1 MPHAPSPVLC
11 AVALA
16 ALLAG
21 CASAPGFNYT
31 VPIQPEGSSG
41 YTEKPGWTNSKFAV
55 AAANP
60 LATDAGYQVLRA
72 GGSAVDAA
80 IAVQMVLT
88 LVEPQSSGIGG
99 GAFLLH
105 YNGRDV
111 EAFDGRETA
120 PAAADE
126 KLFLGA
132 DGKPLPF
139 YDGVVGGR
147 SVGVPGTVRML
158 ELAHRQHGKLPW
170 ADLFKPAI
178 ALADGGFKVSA
189 RLNTLLA
196 SEKYLAKDPVAAA
209 YFFDAAGKPWPV
221 GHVLKNP
228 ELAGVLKGIAA
239 NGSRALLEGGVAQA
253 IVDKVQKHP
262 TNPGK
267 LTLVDL
273 AAYQPRK
280 RAPICHDYTAV
291 GKDYRICGFPPPSSG
306 AIAVGQILGI
316 LSNTQAGALPLQGG
330 LPSAEWLHLY
340 TESARLAF
348 ADRAQ
353 YVGDPDFVQPP
364 AGNWNSLLDPAYLA
378 GRAKLIGQAPGALS
392 MKVAQPGNPGVIKTS
407 YAPMPA
413 QPEYGTSHISIVDA
427 QGNALAMTTTIEDA
441 FGARQMV
448 TTNTARSGGF
458 LLNNELTDFSFAPT
472 DADGKPIANRVQP
485 GKRPRSSMAPT
496 LVFDKATGE
505 LLMSGG
511 SPGGALIIHYTAK
524 ALYGTLNW
532 GLAPQRAID
541 LPNFGSLN
549 GPSLLEEKRF
559 PAATVDALRMRGA
572 EVRETNMTSGLQAIM
587 RSTVNGKPVLLGGVH
602 GPGVVGGHARVQQL
616 GERAG
621 HRLALGLEAQRAD
634 ALFRVRVLEY
644 PDPHDAVSI
653 ARRAGPVRAIPDAGL
668 QVAPHGG
675 MRERIAQA
683 AGRVLAMRARGVGQL
698 AEGGGGRV
706 GFKTAA
712 NGRGVARRVLVDDFG
727 GGQKFSHQVDG
738 FFAGREELLLVPVAE
753 MGQHEPAGLAIDG
766 DLDL

>member
-1 MPHAPSPVLC
+1 MPYRPSPALS
-11 AVALA
+11 AIALA
-16 ALLAG
+16 TLLAG
-21 CASAPGFNYT
+21 CASAPSLNYT
-31 VPIQPEGSSG
+31 VPVQPEGSSG
-41 YTEKPGWTNSKFAV
+41 YTEKPGWTNTRFAV

-60 LATDAGYQVLRA
+60 LATDAGFQVLKA

-132 DGKPLPF
+132 DGKPMPF

-158 ELAHRQHGKLPW
+158 EQAHRQHGKLPW
-170 ADLFKPAI
+170 AELFKPAI

-196 SEKYLAKDPVAAA
+196 NEKYLAKDPVAAA
-209 YFFDAAGKPWPV
+209 YFYDPAGKPWPV

-228 ELAGVLKGIAA
+228 ELASVLKGIAA
-239 NGSRALLEGGVAQA
+239 NGSRALLEGDVAQA
-253 IVDKVQKHP
+253 IVDKVRKHP

-267 LTLVDL
+267 LTMADL

-280 RAPICHDYTAV
+280 RAPICHDYAAA

-316 LSNTQAGALPLQGG
+316 LSNTNAATLPLQAGVPTPAG
-330 LPSAEWLHLY
+330 PTPSADWLHLY
-340 TESARLAF
+340 TEAARLAF
-348 ADRAQ
+348 ADRAL
-353 YVGDPDFVQPP
+353 YLGDPDFVQPP
-364 AGNWNSLLDPAYLA
+364 AGNWMSLLDPAYLA
-378 GRAKLIGQAPGALS
+378 GRAKLIGQAPGAPS
-392 MKVAQPGNPGVIKTS
+392 MKVAQPGNPGTVKTS

-427 QGNALAMTTTIEDA
+427 QGNALAMTTTIEDV

-448 TTNTARSGGF
+448 KGF

-496 LVFDKATGE
+496 LVFDKASGHF
-505 LLMSGG
+505 LLSGG

-524 ALYGTLNW
+524 TLYGTLNW
-532 GLAPQRAID
+532 GLTPQRAID
-541 LPNFGSLN
+541 LPNFGSMN

-559 PAATVDALRMRGA
+559 PTATVEALRTRGA
-572 EVRETNMTSGLQAIM
+572 EVREQNMTSGLQAIM
-587 RSTVNGKPVLLGGVH
+587 RGTVNGKPVLLGGAD
-602 GPGVVGGHARVQQL
+602 PRREGVV
-616 GERAG
+616 
-621 HRLALGLEAQRAD
+621 
-634 ALFRVRVLEY
+634 
-644 PDPHDAVSI
+644 
-653 ARRAGPVRAIPDAGL
+653 
-668 QVAPHGG
+668 
-675 MRERIAQA
+675 
-683 AGRVLAMRARGVGQL
+683 
-698 AEGGGGRV
+698 
-706 GFKTAA
+706 
-712 NGRGVARRVLVDDFG
+712 
-727 GGQKFSHQVDG
+727 
-738 FFAGREELLLVPVAE
+738 
-753 MGQHEPAGLAIDG
+753 MGD
-766 DLDL
+766 